1 MEILPEQGN
10 ELSRRELMK
19 RGLRAGAYAAPV
31 VLAAAVVAPVAAQAL
46 VSAPTMVPLPT
57 STSVPLPTS
66 TPVPLPT
73 MVPAVLCAQ
82 PVTYLQDFV
91 LTGAA
96 PLATYNVF
104 FRPSNVA
111 TFPASPATTV
121 TTDAQGVGVVTFPV
135 TVDTSVVTSVTI
147 VVTIP
152 GFPASTP
159 TNPASTPFVSNIV
172 TVLACT
178 NGGTRAPGNLVSA
191 VFQEPTVCS
200 GVAQIASNYLDVGIF
215 NATPS
220 TSYDVYIQPNSA
232 GAFTLAR
239 AGIVTNSQGNVTVI
253 VPFAATATP
262 ATSFNVVA
270 VLAGSPASAVV
281 LTRGAVV
288 VNIAC
293 PLFSA
298 LPNVHSYTNLKVYGL
313 HA

>member
-10 ELSRRELMK
+10 GLSRRELMK

-31 VLAAAVVAPVAAQAL
+31 VLASVVVAPIAAQAQ
-46 VSAPTMVPLPT
+46 VSA
-57 STSVPLPTS
+57 
-66 TPVPLPT
+66 PT

-104 FRPSNVA
+104 FRPNNVA

-135 TVDTSVVTSVTI
+135 TVDTSVVTSVII

-178 NGGTRAPGNLVSA
+178 SGGARAAGNLVSA
-191 VFQEPTVCS
+191 VFQEPTVCG
-200 GVAQIASNYLDVGIF
+200 GVAQTASNYLDVGIF

-220 TSYDVYIQPNSA
+220 TSYDVYIQRNSA

-253 VPFAATATP
+253 VPFAATATA

-270 VLAGSPASAVV
+270 VLAGTPASAVV
-281 LTRGAVV
+281 LSRGAAI
-288 VNIAC
+288 VNIDC
-293 PLFSA
+293 PTSLSA
-298 LPNVHSYTNLKVYGL
+298 MTNIRSYTNLKVYGL
-313 HA
+313 HV

>member
-10 ELSRRELMK
+10 SLSRRELMK
-19 RGLRAGAYAAPV
+19 RGLRVGAYAAPI
-31 VLAAAVVAPVAAQAL
+31 VLASVVVAPIAAQAQ
-46 VSAPTMVPLPT
+46 VSAPTMVPPT
-57 STSVPLPTS
+57 MVPPTM
-66 TPVPLPT
+66 VPPT
-73 MVPAVLCAQ
+73 MVPAVLCSQ

-111 TFPASPATTV
+111 AFPALPATTV
-121 TTDAQGVGVVTFPV
+121 TADAQGVGVVTFPV

-159 TNPASTPFVSNIV
+159 TNPASAPFVSNIV

-178 NGGTRAPGNLVSA
+178 NGGVRAAANLVSA
-191 VFQEPTVCS
+191 VFQEPTVCTA
-200 GVAQIASNYLDVGIF
+200 VMQIASNYLDVGIF

-220 TSYDVYIQPNSA
+220 TSYDVYIQRNSA

-262 ATSFNVVA
+262 ATSFSVVA
-270 VLAGSPASAVV
+270 VLAGAPASAVV
-281 LTRGAVV
+281 LTRAAVV
-288 VNIAC
+288 FNIAC
-293 PLFSA
+293 PLLGA
-298 LPNVHSYTNLKVYGL
+298 MPNVGNAQGFGL
-313 HA
+313 ART

>member
-10 ELSRRELMK
+10 GLSRRELMK

-31 VLAAAVVAPVAAQAL
+31 VLASVVVAPIAAQAQ
-46 VSAPTMVPLPT
+46 VSGPTMVP
-57 STSVPLPTS
+57 
-66 TPVPLPT
+66 PT

-91 LTGAA
+91 LTNAA
-96 PLATYNVF
+96 PRATYNVF
-104 FRPSNVA
+104 FRPNNVA
-111 TFPASPATTV
+111 TFPAMPATTV

-159 TNPASTPFVSNIV
+159 TNPASTPLVSNIV

-178 NGGTRAPGNLVSA
+178 NGGTRAPANLVSA

-200 GVAQIASNYLDVGIF
+200 GVAQTASNYLDVGIF
-215 NATPS
+215 NATPT
-220 TSYDVYIQPNSA
+220 TSYDVYIQRDSA

-262 ATSFNVVA
+262 ALSFNVVA
-270 VLAGSPASAVV
+270 VLAGSPASAVA
-281 LTRGAVV
+281 LTRAAVV
-288 VNIAC
+288 FNIAC
-293 PLFSA
+293 PPVFMVIPS
-298 LPNVHSYTNLKVYGL
+298 VQSYTNLKVYGL
-313 HA
+313 HV